1 MAVDIKK
8 EAKKLIDEIKKNPDL
23 IKDFTKN
30 PVKFVESKTG
40 LDLPDEQINKIIDQV
55 KAEVTKLASKVD
67 VEKLGKAA
75 NALKG
80 LLKK

>member
-1 MAVDIKK
+1 MTVDIKK